1 MTFHAAPSEDRSA
14 RRSGVLVRP
23 PTTCQQYFFEFM
35 KNFSEPGPANKIEG
49 GVENNPSMCGCV
61 KHASLGDWPDY
72 SRLS

>member
-35 KNFSEPGPANKIEG
+35 KNFSEPGPANKIESDELRTTHPN
-49 GVENNPSMCGCV
+49 VCCM
-61 KHASLGDWPDY
+61 KYASLGDSPGYPD
-72 SRLS
+72 S